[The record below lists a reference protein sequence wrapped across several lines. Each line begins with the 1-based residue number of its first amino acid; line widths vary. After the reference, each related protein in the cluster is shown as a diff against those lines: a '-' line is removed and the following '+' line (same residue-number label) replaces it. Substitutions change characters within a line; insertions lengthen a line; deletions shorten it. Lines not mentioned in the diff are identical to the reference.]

1 MLAELF
7 TKESDFR
14 PDQTKQLRGLRLILE
29 QPNKGRIFVLRSYGK
44 LLGMINLLFTIST
57 AEGGAVII
65 LEDLIIVQDHRNQG
79 LGAQLLEYALDFARQ
94 KDFQRITLLTDR
106 LDEPAK
112 KFFERY
118 GFCVS
123 GMVPHALAAQRNAD
137 RRTLP
142 RKHRRSSRKRVHA
155 PPRADR
161 TLAGGVR
168 GAGGRMLV
176 FAVAWLREIYGRNC
190 RHAAGTRSAVWN

>member
-1 MLAELF
+1 MKPGEMSETRIEPATVEDLPELAELLHELF

-14 PDQTKQLRGLRLILE
+14 PDQTKQLRGLKLIIE

-65 LEDLIIVQDHRNQG
+65 LEDLIVMQDHRSQG
-79 LGAQLLEYALDFARQ
+79 LGAQLLGYAIEFAKQ

-112 KFFERY
+112 HFFHRH
-118 GFCVS
+118 GFHES
-123 GMVPHALAAQRNAD
+123 GMVPMRWLLSQPL
-137 RRTLP
+137 RTDTTDLP
-142 RKHRRSSRKRVHA
+142 A
-155 PPRADR
+155 P
-161 TLAGGVR
+161 
-168 GAGGRMLV
+168 
-176 FAVAWLREIYGRNC
+176 
-190 RHAAGTRSAVWN
+190 